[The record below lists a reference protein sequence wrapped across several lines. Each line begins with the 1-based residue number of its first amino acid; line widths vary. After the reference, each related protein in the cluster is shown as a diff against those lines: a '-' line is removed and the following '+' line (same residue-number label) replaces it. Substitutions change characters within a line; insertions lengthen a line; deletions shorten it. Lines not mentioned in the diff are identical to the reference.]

1 MTLSLADLLLYA
13 GAVFILFLTPGPVW
27 MALTA
32 RTLSGG
38 FRAAWPLT
46 LGVVVGDML
55 WPLLAILG
63 ISWVTSASQQIAL
76 ILKGVAVL
84 TFLWLGLT
92 TIRNA
97 NRPIGTD
104 TRLTRPGAWPGF
116 LAGLLV
122 ILGNPKA
129 VLFYMGILPGFFD
142 LSAVSTADILAIVA
156 VSQVVPLLGN
166 LGLAALVAHIRGFL
180 SSPTALRNANIVSGL
195 LLVAVGLILP
205 FS

>member
-1 MTLSLADLLLYA
+1 MTLSPTDLLLYA

-32 RTLSGG
+32 RTLAGG

-55 WPLLAILG
+55 WPVLAILG
-63 ISWVTSASQQIAL
+63 ISWVTSTSQQIAL
-76 ILKGVAVL
+76 VLKGVAVL
-84 TFLWLGLT
+84 TFVALGLN
-92 TIRNA
+92 TIRSA

-104 TRLTRPGAWPGF
+104 SRLTRPGAMAGF

-142 LSAVSTADILAIVA
+142 LSRVTTPDILAIVA
-156 VSQVVPLLGN
+156 VSQIVPLLGN
-166 LGLAALVAHIRGFL
+166 LGLAALVARVRGFL
-180 SSPTALRNANIVSGL
+180 SSPRALRNTNIVSGAL
-195 LLVAVGLILP
+195 LIAVGLILP
-205 FS
+205 FT